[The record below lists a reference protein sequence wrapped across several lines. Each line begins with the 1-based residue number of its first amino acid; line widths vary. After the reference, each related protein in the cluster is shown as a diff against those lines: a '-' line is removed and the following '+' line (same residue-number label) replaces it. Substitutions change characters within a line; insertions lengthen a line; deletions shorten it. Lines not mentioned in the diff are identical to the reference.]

1 MKVLLAIVG
10 FFIVYIIVFNLS
22 RTTQPVNPE
31 RERKF
36 QLAVAGA
43 MTLRD
48 SMRNPESFVVE
59 SAFVVDGTDTLCYEY
74 RAQNG
79 FGGMNREMAVISIK
93 SNKVVNGR
101 SNKVFALWNK
111 ECANKPSESIDTVN
125 TALRLVR
132 K

>member
-1 MKVLLAIVG
+1 MKLILALIG
-10 FFIVYIIVFNLS
+10 FVIVFVIVVNS
-22 RTTQPVNPE
+22 TERKPPTNPE

-48 SMRNPESFVVE
+48 SMRNPDTFVVE
-59 SAFVVDGTDTLCYEY
+59 SAIVVDGTDTLCYEY

-79 FGGMNREMAVISIK
+79 FGGMNRERAVIAIK
-93 SNKVVNGR
+93 ANKTAFGNA
-101 SNKVFALWNK
+101 SKVAALWNK
-111 ECANKPSESIDTVN
+111 ECANKPGEQIETVN
-125 TALRLVR
+125 TALKYVR